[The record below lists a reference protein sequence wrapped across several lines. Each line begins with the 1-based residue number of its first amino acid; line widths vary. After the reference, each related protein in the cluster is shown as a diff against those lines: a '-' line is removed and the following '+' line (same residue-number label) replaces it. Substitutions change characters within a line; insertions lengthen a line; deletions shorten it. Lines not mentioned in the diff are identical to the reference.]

1 MDRDIKNKIAKLK
14 EMGMDEKRLH
24 ALIMLGFEDFLD
36 EVEHDLIEASQQD
49 LDSLLSELENAKSE
63 NMKSEEAAKLLK
75 DTLRKIYGI
84 NAENKWNT
92 FLLGYLDQCIEEGL
106 AIQDFLT
113 KLKNDDP
120 KALKQVI
127 AAQQDPDFEAAKTAV
142 EAASKLK

>member
-1 MDRDIKNKIAKLK
+1 MNKEIANKIAKLK

-36 EVEHDLIEASQQD
+36 EVEQDLIEASQQD
-49 LDSLLSELENAKSE
+49 LDILLSEIENAKSE
-63 NMKSEEAAKLLK
+63 NMKSEDAAILLR
-75 DTLRKIYGI
+75 DMLRKVYGI

-92 FLLGYLDQCIEEGL
+92 FLLGYLDQCVEEGT

-113 KLKNDDP
+113 KLKSDDP

-127 AAQQDPDFEAAKTAV
+127 TAQQNPDFNLAMKAV
-142 EAASKLK
+142 EESSKLE

>member
-1 MDRDIKNKIAKLK
+1 MDKEIKNKIEKLK

-36 EVEHDLIEASQQD
+36 EVEQDLIEASQSD
-49 LDSLLSELENAKSE
+49 LDLLLSELENAKSE
-63 NMKSEEAAKLLK
+63 DMKSEEAAIVLR
-75 DTLRKIYGI
+75 DMLRKVYGI

-92 FLLGYLDQCIEEGL
+92 FLLGYLDQCIEEGA

-120 KALKQVI
+120 EALKQVI
-127 AAQQDPDFEAAKTAV
+127 AAQQDPDFEAAKAAV
-142 EAASKLK
+142 EAASKLE